1 MLVDTGFPFLFYNGA
16 NMKKVAV
23 LLADGFEEV
32 EVITSV
38 DFLRRAGIEV
48 VLTSISELNI
58 TGCHDVV
65 ILADTTLDALGD
77 DLDGII
83 LPGGMPGASNLAQ
96 SEKLIAYLR
105 KMNNSHKLLA
115 AICAA
120 PALVLGEARLLEGR
134 KFTCYPGFEN
144 KITGGDFSTESVVL
158 DGNIL
163 TSRGPGTAAEFAIAI
178 IEYLL
183 GIDAA
188 NAVKQGT
195 LQHW

>member
-1 MLVDTGFPFLFYNGA
+1 
-16 NMKKVAV
+16 MKKVAILV
-23 LLADGFEEV
+23 ADGFEEV
-32 EVITSV
+32 EVITPV

-48 VLTSISELNI
+48 IITSIGALNV
-58 TGCHDVV
+58 TGCHNIV
-65 ILADTTLDALGD
+65 IHADTTLDALGD

-96 SEKLIAYLR
+96 SEMLIAFIR
-105 KMNNSHKLLA
+105 KMNNSNKLLA

-120 PALVLGEARLLEGR
+120 PALVLGKARLLNGR
-134 KFTCYPGFEN
+134 QFTCYPGFEK
-144 KITGGDFSTESVVL
+144 KITGANFRTESVVL

-163 TSRGPGTAAEFAIAI
+163 TSRGPGTAAEFAILI

-195 LQHW
+195 LQNW